1 MFHFMMVCPEYKHL
15 RYELFPYEAF
25 SNLSLNSFYKLMKT
39 KDEII
44 RNVSKFMYNAYIM
57 RQAKLN
63 DK

>member
-1 MFHFMMVCPEYKHL
+1 MMVCPEYEHL

-44 RNVSKFMYNAYIM
+44 RNVSNFLHNAFIM
-57 RQAKLN
+57 RQAKIN
-63 DK
+63 DD